1 MIAEFFAKPIVKYG
15 GLALLAVALVAGTAL
30 VLRGEFSKGHKA
42 GAAEVT
48 NAVQSE
54 TIKTIDAARK
64 SKERTDE
71 EVRRTPY
78 GDRVDQLE

>member
-1 MIAEFFAKPIVKYG
+1 MTAITAFLAKPAVKYG
-15 GLALLAVALVAGTAL
+15 AL
-30 VLRGEFSKGHKA
+30 VLAVLAIAGFIYLKGERA
-42 GAAEVT
+42 GSSGVI

-54 TIKTIDAARK
+54 SLKKLDAARK

-78 GDRVDQLE
+78 DDRVDGLR

>member
-1 MIAEFFAKPIVKYG
+1 MTAITAFLAKPAVKYG
-15 GLALLAVALVAGTAL
+15 VLVLAVLAIAGFIYL
-30 VLRGEFSKGHKA
+30 KGERA
-42 GAAEVT
+42 GSSGVI

-54 TIKTIDAARK
+54 SLKKLDAARK

-78 GDRVDQLE
+78 DDRVDGMR